1 MTDDLDEMLEAV
13 VDRDSFLAFV
23 KALIADRQNEM
34 AQAKENPS
42 PPWSAGANGWEHGT
56 IEGYLEAAVAW
67 MENSQGTA
75 WELPAEPSWK
85 SFATFLYRG
94 KSYE

>member
-1 MTDDLDEMLEAV
+1 MTEDLDEMLDAV

-23 KALIADRQNEM
+23 KALIVDRQDEV
-34 AQAKENPS
+34 AKEKENPS
-42 PPWSAGANGWEHGT
+42 SPYGAGANGWEHGT
-56 IEGYLEAAVAW
+56 IESYLDAAVAW

-75 WELPAEPSWK
+75 GELPAEPSWK

>member
-1 MTDDLDEMLEAV
+1 MTEVLDERLDVV
-13 VDRDSFLAFV
+13 VDRNSFLAFV
-23 KALIADRQNEM
+23 KALVADRLDVVAKE
-34 AQAKENPS
+34 KENPS
-42 PPWSAGANGWEHGT
+42 SPWGAGANSWEHGT
-56 IEGYLEAAVAW
+56 IEGYLDAAVAW
-67 MENSQGTA
+67 MEDSQGTA

>member
-1 MTDDLDEMLEAV
+1 MPEDLDEMLEAV

-23 KALIADRQNEM
+23 KALVADREDEVSKE
-34 AQAKENPS
+34 KENPS
-42 PPWSAGANGWEHGT
+42 SPWGTGANGWEHGT
-56 IEGYLEAAVAW
+56 IEGYLDAAVAW
-67 MENSQGTA
+67 MEGSQATA

-94 KSYE
+94 KGYE